1 MKKFLIVS
9 LTFLLVLGMLA
20 GCGQKAATTETA
32 AATQPAATEP
42 AASEFKIDK
51 LVVGMDD
58 TFAPM
63 GFRDDKGEIVGFDV
77 DLAKEVGKRLGCEV
91 VFQPIDWDSKEVELE
106 SGNISCIWNGFTIT
120 EERSAAM
127 EMTKPYL
134 ANRQMIMVDPNS
146 GIKAKA
152 DLTGKEIGVQKGSSA
167 LDAVNAD
174 AELMKMVSKV
184 SEYPAN
190 VDAYNDLKIGRI
202 AGVVSDEIL
211 ARYYLGTEAYKGLV
225 LLDDSLAAENY
236 GVGFKKGNTELR
248 DAVQKALDDMIAD
261 GTAAQISTTWFG
273 KDIMV
278 K

>member
-1 MKKFLIVS
+1 MKKFLFAS
-9 LTFLLVLGMLA
+9 LTFLLVLGMVA
-20 GCGQKAATTETA
+20 GCGQKAATTEPA

-127 EMTKPYL
+127 EMTRPYL

-146 GIKAKA
+146 GVKSKS
-152 DLTGKEIGVQKGSSA
+152 DLAGKEIGVQKGSSA

-211 ARYYLGTEAYKGLV
+211 ARYYLSTEAYKGMT
-225 LLDDSLAAENY
+225 LLEDSLAAEDY
-236 GVGFKKGNTELR
+236 GVGFKKGNTDLR
-248 DAVQKALDDMIAD
+248 DAVQKAMDEMIAD
-261 GTAAQISTTWFG
+261 GTAAQISTQWFG

>member
-1 MKKFLIVS
+1 MKKFLFVS
-9 LTFLLVLGMLA
+9 LTFLLVLGMIA
-20 GCGQKAATTETA
+20 GCGQKAATTEQPAATTTA
-32 AATQPAATEP
+32 AATTA
-42 AASEFKIDK
+42 EFKIDK

-63 GFRDDKGEIVGFDV
+63 GFRDDKAEIVGFDV

-127 EMTKPYL
+127 EMSEPYI
-134 ANRQMIMVDPNS
+134 ANSQMIMVDPAA
-146 GIKAKA
+146 GIKSKA
-152 DLTGKEIGVQKGSSA
+152 DLAGKEIGVQKGSSA

-174 AELMKMVSKV
+174 ADLMKMVSKV
-184 SEYPAN
+184 SEYPSN

-202 AGVVSDEIL
+202 AAVVSDEIL
-211 ARYYLGTEAYKGLV
+211 ARYYLSTEAYKGMV
-225 LLDDSLAAENY
+225 LLEDKLAAENY

-248 DAVQKALDDMIAD
+248 DAVQGAMDEMIAD
-261 GTAAQISTTWFG
+261 GTAAKISTQWFG
-273 KDIMV
+273 KDIMIP
-278 K
+278 